1 MLHKNF
7 YFFLI
12 GSVLSSDITILD
24 DFENSDESKRIWDE
38 NGDWYLAK
46 NLDITLPE
54 GKTMVLAFSDSGP
67 ENIAQYLCTNEIF
80 EGNFEISLEIEALVQ
95 SSLTDPVNRL
105 SVEARNNLNGGLE
118 TLYFFETTGAAWK
131 NLTVENISALEFSVS
146 FYLC

>member
-1 MLHKNF
+1 
-7 YFFLI
+7 
-12 GSVLSSDITILD
+12 
-24 DFENSDESKRIWDE
+24 
-38 NGDWYLAK
+38 
-46 NLDITLPE
+46 
-54 GKTMVLAFSDSGP
+54 MVLAFSDSGP